1 MHKNCDFQLLKQF
14 IHKHANCSRTEWACQ
29 RNCRLQFVDRSTGL
43 CKRPHHNDQCFGIPI
58 RYNYTLDATDVFTTL
73 DRYTLI
79 SRFPREEAQ
88 CTDCEFSA
96 GGSVCTS
103 FSSICRCWSALG
115 PLLCAVAYRPCS
127 NRSYFELTMTKPGF
141 MEMWQVFRKDMCHRA
156 MGLCAFVVDGG
167 LWPSFVNCSHSSANK
182 IGRQLFSDGSCKM
195 PYNKEP
201 AVVDRN
207 QCLWPLVQSI
217 DTYRDAMPV
226 IDDCYMPCRSPLL
239 SSEGI
244 HNTFKGFVF
253 AVSLIVVI
261 LASLCFGYT
270 SFFAS
275 LWLTN
280 LCVYALGHA
289 LLSTTIHWL
298 IWLTGLSDGIAQV
311 VMCIARGR
319 IRRDSYG
326 LANGMLQWY
335 NIESWLLH
343 TSLLSACF
351 WLCSFIVLRL
361 GRPSVRKDHR
371 IYVDGHPEM
380 SIRCVLLV
388 IYLIAAIIATIA
400 LWMDTAECDGVM
412 GVCYIGLRSF
422 SNASTFIYVPILSAL
437 VVALIIAACIFFRRR
452 YEALLELEAQ
462 EENARQQSE
471 AIKAVNSGHVSVSD
485 SSNPVLDSMSAMES
499 QPFVAPSDG
508 VSNEKCAVV
517 EDHCN
522 DNDAD
527 LANQKV
533 GEGKAGDVA
542 ELRPAR
548 RIYRRKKDGCG
559 YAAISRSWLYAIIL
573 SMVISL
579 FASWFTHLKVDVERD
594 WEQRLVLNSI
604 RCSLNETILK
614 GSTDWL
620 SASHH
625 SDHIMAS
632 SDPLIRRGKIGISS
646 LNAPGCE
653 LPTAM
658 DDRLLATLLTF
669 ILFPAIP
676 YIVLVACF
684 ISGFC
689 GHGLK
694 GIEKIRE
701 KLNPFVVEKT
711 ALAHTSSSSMLRNS
725 SSDELELLPSWSL
738 AAQERVSKWTG
749 AAVSAQTAPARIC
762 SSANCLSRALREG
775 STHSQTLS
783 EPADPTAERPS
794 RIRRLNLMER
804 SAERRR
810 HQGVSFSSS
819 AISEVEARLS
829 RSNFNM
835 LSASASE
842 SALRRSEPTLDSAD
856 ARSVY
861 SGWSPVSAPSSFNMT
876 SASQQRDPVL
886 QTAAVVSAY
895 QAGLVEGRYQ
905 ERCDRYAE
913 QIKCLTESLEYANK
927 ELRRISGLPPSPSDS
942 DNGMHAVERPAVS
955 ELSEIRGTPYPDA
968 ASTPVFGN
976 RTTTNG
982 RTASLKNQKEAVN
995 DDTQFA
1001 KSHNQKKD
1009 GADERSGSSSSRDS
1023 IQCNGMRVEGQSGM
1037 FRQRQQVSEKECVSV
1052 PRVAM
1057 SSRIIKES
1065 SRKGENSEGGN
1076 RETVTGSENSDS
1088 FNSDEEDSEEER
1100 FFAEVLREAE
1110 QERERQQKE
1119 NTALGQVGETPTPS
1133 SSSRENELRS
1143 ELQQGP
1149 STSQCTK
1156 FTNGSR
1162 SVSTVAATRNPS
1174 SSTSNGGQQRAPT
1187 FVLRSLGPPT
1197 LHQENMRLVDGIRF
1211 RPRLNAEIGRPF
1223 DAHNHGQHSADSE
1236 QSRGVILTAEQRD
1249 QLQRLRNQLTEA
1261 DLMNWSEYFR
1271 RLAFERARSRAVAQ
1285 LASLHQQQMHAHGQG
1300 VGPAQPSPI
1309 REEEEEVVMDPFSS
1323 EGDEDSESRGGGSSS
1338 AGAGPSTRQEDTGH
1352 TQNH

>member
-1 MHKNCDFQLLKQF
+1 MHLICFSIIISSSFISDASLINRRYADIADVSAASDYNPKLEKLLKQF

-29 RNCRLQFVDRSTGL
+29 RSCRLQFVDRSTGL
-43 CKRPHHNDQCFGIPI
+43 CSRPHHNDQCFGIPV
-58 RYNYTLDATDVFTTL
+58 RYNYTLDATDVFATL

-79 SRFPREEAQ
+79 SRFP
-88 CTDCEFSA
+88 
-96 GGSVCTS
+96 
-103 FSSICRCWSALG
+103 RCWSALG

-207 QCLWPLVQSI
+207 QCLWPLIQSI
-217 DTYRDAMPV
+217 DTYRDAVPI

-253 AVSLIVVI
+253 GISLIVVI
-261 LASLCFGYT
+261 FASLCFGYT

-298 IWLTGLSDGIAQV
+298 IWLTGLSEGVAQV
-311 VMCIARGR
+311 VMCVAHGR
-319 IRRDSYG
+319 IRRDSHG

-380 SIRCVLLV
+380 SIRCVLLS

-422 SNASTFIYVPILSAL
+422 SNASTFIYVPMLSAL
-437 VVALIIAACIFFRRR
+437 VIALIIAACIFFRRR

-471 AIKAVNSGHVSVSD
+471 AIKAVDSGHVSVSD
-485 SSNPVLDSMSAMES
+485 SPNPVLDSMSVMES

-508 VSNEKCAVV
+508 VSNQKCAVV
-517 EDHCN
+517 EEHCS

-527 LANQKV
+527 MANQKI
-533 GEGKAGDVA
+533 GEGKAGDLA
-542 ELRPAR
+542 ELRPGR

-559 YAAISRSWLYAIIL
+559 YAAISRFWLYAIIL
-573 SMVISL
+573 SMVVSL
-579 FASWFTHLKVDVERD
+579 FASWITHLKVDVERD

-614 GSTDWL
+614 GSIDWL
-620 SASHH
+620 SASHR

-632 SDPLIRRGKIGISS
+632 SDPLIRRGKIGVSS
-646 LNAPGCE
+646 LNAPGCV

-658 DDRLLATLLTF
+658 DDRLLAILLTF

-711 ALAHTSSSSMLRNS
+711 ALANTSDSSMLRNS
-725 SSDELELLPSWSL
+725 SSDELELLPSWPL
-738 AAQERVSKWTG
+738 ATQERVAKWTG

-783 EPADPTAERPS
+783 EPADPTNERSS

-804 SAERRR
+804 SAGRRR
-810 HQGVSFSSS
+810 QQGVSFSSS
-819 AISEVEARLS
+819 AVSEVEARLS
-829 RSNFNM
+829 RSNFNI

-842 SALRRSEPTLDSAD
+842 SALRRSDPTLDSAD

-861 SGWSPVSAPSSFNMT
+861 SGWSPVSALSSFNMT
-876 SASQQRDPVL
+876 SASHQRDPVF
-886 QTAAVVSAY
+886 QTAAAVSAY

-927 ELRRISGLPPSPSDS
+927 ELRRISGLSPSPSDS
-942 DNGMHAVERPAVS
+942 DNGVHTVERPAVS
-955 ELSEIRGTPYPDA
+955 ELSEVPGTSYLDA
-968 ASTPVFGN
+968 ASVPVFGN
-976 RTTTNG
+976 RSATNG
-982 RTASLKNQKEAVN
+982 RTASLKNHKEAV
-995 DDTQFA
+995 DDGTTFA
-1001 KSHNQKKD
+1001 KSHNQMKD
-1009 GADERSGSSSSRDS
+1009 SIHERSGSSSSRGNM
-1023 IQCNGMRVEGQSGM
+1023 QCSGVRVEDRHGM
-1037 FRQRQQVSEKECVSV
+1037 FRQRQQVSEEECVSL
-1052 PRVAM
+1052 PRD
-1057 SSRIIKES
+1057 
-1065 SRKGENSEGGN
+1065 ENSEGDN
-1076 RETVTGSENSDS
+1076 RETVIGSENSDS

-1110 QERERQQKE
+1110 QERERQRKE
-1119 NTALGQVGETPTPS
+1119 NTALGQVGEAPAPSPS
-1133 SSSRENELRS
+1133 SLEKELHAEQR
-1143 ELQQGP
+1143 P
-1149 STSQCTK
+1149 STSHCTK
-1156 FTNGSR
+1156 FASGSR
-1162 SVSTVAATRNPS
+1162 SLTTVAATRS
-1174 SSTSNGGQQRAPT
+1174 SSSATNNRGQQRAPT
-1187 FVLRSLGPPT
+1187 FMLKSLGPPI
-1197 LHQENMRLVDGIRF
+1197 LHEENMRLVNGTRF
-1211 RPRLNAEIGRPF
+1211 RPRLSAEIGRPS
-1223 DAHNHGQHSADSE
+1223 DACNRGQPSADSE

-1285 LASLHQQQMHAHGQG
+1285 LANLHQQQMHAHGQG

-1338 AGAGPSTRQEDTGH
+1338 TGAGPSTHQEDTGH